1 MKTSKSTKP
10 IYRLSFLVFHF
21 MLHFSF
27 FIFSFSLLFNN
38 VFAHELQPSSLEV
51 KQLTPDR
58 YEVIWRAPIYYKKPH
73 PAKLQLPEVWQTLGE
88 PTVRRQLDAF
98 LHRYVVNVPG
108 GDING
113 GVIRFIGLE
122 ATITDVFA
130 RFIWLDGSETT
141 AIARPSQPWIDI
153 EGKRSS
159 WQVAGDYTVL
169 GVEHI
174 LSGFD
179 HLTFVLAL
187 LLIVSGA
194 KRLLI
199 TVTSFT
205 LAHSITLAAA
215 TLGVM
220 WVPGPPVEA
229 VIALSILFLAS
240 ELVKVNRGLPSLTAQ
255 FPWIVAFVFGL
266 LHGFGFAGALSDV
279 GLPQNEVPLALL
291 TFNIGVELGQ
301 LLFVAAVMAL
311 LVLLRKVRRE
321 WPQWTQQVPAY
332 GIGSIA
338 AFWFIERVSG
348 F

>member
-1 MKTSKSTKP
+1 MRTN
-10 IYRLSFLVFHF
+10 
-21 MLHFSF
+21 FSF
-27 FIFSFSLLFNN
+27 IIFTFSLFFGQA
-38 VFAHELQPSSLEV
+38 VAHELQPSSLELR
-51 KQLTPDR
+51 QLTPER

-73 PAKLQLPEVWQTLGE
+73 PAKLQLPEQWQTVGE
-88 PTVRRQLDAF
+88 PTVKQLSDSA
-98 LHRYVVNVPG
+98 LHRRVVSVPNG
-108 GDING
+108 VIDG

-122 ATITDVFA
+122 STITDVFV
-130 RFIWLDGSETT
+130 RFIWLDGSQST
-141 AIARPSQPWIDI
+141 AIARPSQPFVDI
-153 EGKRSS
+153 VAQRSA
-159 WQVAGDYTVL
+159 WQVAADYTVL
-169 GVEHI
+169 GVDHI

-194 KRLLI
+194 RRLLI

-229 VIALSILFLAS
+229 TIALSILFLAS
-240 ELVKVNRGLPSLTAQ
+240 ELIKVNRGQASLTALY
-255 FPWIVAFVFGL
+255 PWIVAFVFGL

-279 GLPQNEVPLALL
+279 GLPQNEVLLALL
-291 TFNIGVELGQ
+291 MFNVGVELGQ
-301 LLFVAAVMAL
+301 LMFIAAVMAL
-311 LVLLRKVRRE
+311 LFVVHKVRSE
-321 WPQWTQQVPAY
+321 WPNWARQVPAY
-332 GIGSIA
+332 GIGSVA

>member
-1 MKTSKSTKP
+1 MKSYYSL
-10 IYRLSFLVFHF
+10 YMGFLILVCAG
-21 MLHFSF
+21 
-27 FIFSFSLLFNN
+27 LFGQAL
-38 VFAHELQPSSLEV
+38 AHELQPSSLEV
-51 KQLTPDR
+51 RQLTPER

-73 PAKLQLPEVWQTLGE
+73 PAKLQLPEHWQTVGE
-88 PTVRRQLDAF
+88 PTIKQLSDSA
-98 LHRYVVNVPG
+98 LHRRVVSVPNG
-108 GDING
+108 AIDG

-122 ATITDVFA
+122 STITDVFV
-130 RFIWLDGSETT
+130 RFIWLDGTQTT
-141 AIARPSQPWIDI
+141 AIARPSQPWVDI
-153 EGKRSS
+153 VAQRSA

-169 GVEHI
+169 GVDHI

-194 KRLLI
+194 RRLLF

-229 VIALSILFLAS
+229 TIALSILFLAS
-240 ELVKVNRGLPSLTAQ
+240 ELVKVNRGQASLTAQ
-255 FPWIVAFVFGL
+255 YPWIVAFVFGL

-291 TFNIGVELGQ
+291 MFNVGVELGQ
-301 LLFVAAVMAL
+301 LMFIAAILVLVMA
-311 LVLLRKVRRE
+311 LRKVRTE
-321 WPQWTQQVPAY
+321 WPAWARQVPAY
-332 GIGSIA
+332 GIGGIA
-338 AFWFIERVSG
+338 AFWLIERVTG

>member
-1 MKTSKSTKP
+1 MMKRRYSLY
-10 IYRLSFLVFHF
+10 IGLLLVVSAN
-21 MLHFSF
+21 LFSQA
-27 FIFSFSLLFNN
+27 
-38 VFAHELQPSSLEV
+38 FAHELQPSSLELR
-51 KQLTPDR
+51 QLTPER

-73 PAKLQLPEVWQTLGE
+73 PARLQLPEQWQTVGE
-88 PTVRRQLDAF
+88 PTVKQLPDSA
-98 LHRYVVNVPG
+98 LHRRVVSVPNG
-108 GDING
+108 AIDG

-122 ATITDVFA
+122 ATITDVFV
-130 RFIWLDGSETT
+130 RFIWLDGTQTT
-141 AIARPSQPWIDI
+141 AIARPSQPSVEII
-153 EGKRSS
+153 AQRSA
-159 WQVAGDYTVL
+159 WQVASDYTVL
-169 GVEHI
+169 GVDHI

-194 KRLLI
+194 RRLLI

-229 VIALSILFLAS
+229 TIALSILFLAS
-240 ELVKVNRGLPSLTAQ
+240 ELVKVNRGQPSLTAEY
-255 FPWIVAFVFGL
+255 PWIVAFVFGL

-279 GLPQNEVPLALL
+279 GLPPNEVPLALL
-291 TFNIGVELGQ
+291 MFNVGVELGQ
-301 LLFVAAVMAL
+301 LLFIAAVLAL
-311 LVLLRKVRRE
+311 LAVVRKVRSD
-321 WPQWTQQVPAY
+321 WPNWAQQVPAY
-332 GIGSIA
+332 SIGSIA